1 MPLMINILLLLV
13 FLTTLILTIFVIYGN
28 RKISVF
34 ELFID
39 NSQLSQSGSESEP
52 TTVAEIP
59 EFKQFFDWHTEF
71 CQVWDKVIDNAMKV
85 DQTTATKNDYIATI
99 ETEQG
104 AQVQFPRCDPI
115 LSTAPP
121 QQIVPFIP
129 SVPDSYES
137 ALRYMGTEIS
147 KIKQQTEAALQGQAL
162 SSKESFLSQQ
172 PQPTSTCSPSC
183 IPETPEQVES
193 RKQAI
198 AQIQKALQSFNSSI
212 PSLEGQLTVIQSG
225 LNDLD
230 SYKQRAQSG
239 DLIKDIKIS

>member
-1 MPLMINILLLLV
+1 MHLMINILLLLV
-13 FLTTLILTIFVIYGN
+13 FLTILILTIFVIYGD

-39 NSQLSQSGSESEP
+39 YSQLSQSVSEP

-121 QQIVPFIP
+121 QQIIPFIP

-147 KIKQQTEAALQGQAL
+147 KIKQQTEAALQGQAP
-162 SSKESFLSQQ
+162 SIKESFFSQQ
-172 PQPTSTCSPSC
+172 PQPICSPSC

-198 AQIQKALQSFNSSI
+198 AQIQKALQLFNSSI